1 MLIFIQAYINGFSV
15 TTPRHLEPVPTVEV
29 KIDGQVVYESHDLD
43 DIIEQVYVEPKPKPK
58 TKSGFDFFAQTT
70 ARAKQRRG

>member
-43 DIIEQVYVEPKPKPK
+43 DIIEQVYVEPKPK

>member
-43 DIIEQVYVEPKPKPK
+43 DIIEQVCVEPKPK
-58 TKSGFDFFAQTT
+58 TKSGFDFFTQTT

>member
-1 MLIFIQAYINGFSV
+1 MLIFIQAYINSFSV
-15 TTPRHLEPVPTVEV
+15 VSPRHMEPVPTVEV
-29 KIDGQVVYESHDLD
+29 KIDGHVVYESHDLN
-43 DIIEQVYVEPKPKPK
+43 DIIEQVYIEPKPK